1 MTIRPSGVLRSLAG
15 FVGLV
20 LVCAGAATAQE
31 SDNSFSAGVGVVSRL
46 RIGANSSSSTSGS
59 NSSSGSDNE
68 TAAYLARGYAS
79 TMDDDE
85 QRLTIMSDTLLTE
98 SVCGG
103 EPMVILKS
111 STIPANGACL
121 KAQSHYNLSCAC
133 FSGFANTTTW
143 HFRIRSP
150 DTAPK
155 SPFPTVISVGDVVEV
170 NSLMLYD
177 TPPTLLILK
186 IQGESSD
193 LVPVN
198 LEKATTGDDELAIV
212 RSQDASSLTKVDISN
227 LDLSDTFIGAEFV
240 PSTLASLSMR
250 NCNLSSLS
258 QPFLESFS
266 ALASLNLAANKISS
280 IYGSLPGSA
289 EALSAMTDIN
299 LANNSFTEFP
309 VQLLKFPNLQKLDM
323 SGNDISNLTVTNDE
337 LAIISQLAVFKV
349 DVSSSFAGVDC
360 TSGELLEAH
369 NTEFCV
375 VNGSIPGQDN
385 PDERRSQEQKILEK
399 VALGSLRP
407 TFYNDCPP
415 GILALAAS
423 CLEGRP
429 ENRPS
434 ASEIVLTI
442 KELMR
447 EIQLDNRPHPEP
459 EPDDIAT
466 EGFLSTE

>member
-1 MTIRPSGVLRSLAG
+1 
-15 FVGLV
+15 
-20 LVCAGAATAQE
+20 
-31 SDNSFSAGVGVVSRL
+31 
-46 RIGANSSSSTSGS
+46 
-59 NSSSGSDNE
+59 
-68 TAAYLARGYAS
+68 
-79 TMDDDE
+79 MDDDE

-375 VNGSIPGQDN
+375 VNGTSTTPAPTLVRDDN
-385 PDERRSQEQKILEK
+385 GSDSTNWTIFVLVAAFGGCLVGFLLFFLATMFVRHQQEQRSK
-399 VALGSLRP
+399 AGSSSPDAEDVQTSRAMQS
-407 TFYNDCPP
+407 TMTEAFYNSLHPTLNADLLDDPLIMSFRLKYKDLHVGRC
-415 GILALAAS
+415 ISKAS

-447 EIQLDNRPHPEP
+447 EIQLDNRLHPEP

>member
-1 MTIRPSGVLRSLAG
+1 
-15 FVGLV
+15 
-20 LVCAGAATAQE
+20 
-31 SDNSFSAGVGVVSRL
+31 
-46 RIGANSSSSTSGS
+46 
-59 NSSSGSDNE
+59 
-68 TAAYLARGYAS
+68 
-79 TMDDDE
+79 MDDDE

-349 DVSSSFAGVDC
+349 DVSSSFARVDC
-360 TSGELLEAH
+360 TSGELQEAH

>member
-15 FVGLV
+15 LVGLV

-31 SDNSFSAGVGVVSRL
+31 SDNSFSAGVGVVSSL

-59 NSSSGSDNE
+59 NSSSGSDND
-68 TAAYLARGYAS
+68 TAAYLARGYTS

-133 FSGFANTTTW
+133 FSGFANATTW

-170 NSLMLYD
+170 NSLM
-177 TPPTLLILK
+177 
-186 IQGESSD
+186 
-193 LVPVN
+193 
-198 LEKATTGDDELAIV
+198 
-212 RSQDASSLTKVDISN
+212 
-227 LDLSDTFIGAEFV
+227 
-240 PSTLASLSMR
+240 
-250 NCNLSSLS
+250 
-258 QPFLESFS
+258 
-266 ALASLNLAANKISS
+266 
-280 IYGSLPGSA
+280 
-289 EALSAMTDIN
+289 
-299 LANNSFTEFP
+299 
-309 VQLLKFPNLQKLDM
+309 LDM

-349 DVSSSFAGVDC
+349 DVSSSFARVDC
-360 TSGELLEAH
+360 TSGELQEAH

-375 VNGSIPGQDN
+375 VNGSIPGRDN